1 MTLAGLEH
9 SRPAPAGR
17 RASLCSLGGEKQ
29 GSDGRPQAT
38 PSPSPLSTERTLGHR
53 EWGRTRIGS
62 PPCTRLLADHKRKG
76 KWTYEAGMGA
86 VTGSYLRAPAGPGTV
101 RKGRFPF
108 TTRLV
113 PVGLGL
119 RLIL

>member
-17 RASLCSLGGEKQ
+17 RARLCPLGGEKQ

-38 PSPSPLSTERTLGHR
+38 PSPSPLSTERT
-53 EWGRTRIGS
+53 RIGP

-76 KWTYEAGMGA
+76 KRTDEAGMGA
-86 VTGSYLRAPAGPGTV
+86 VTGFYLRAPAGASTV
-101 RKGRFPF
+101 RKGCFPF